1 MRDFGFAIQR
11 SAVVERHAQAR
22 YEIRERIKLLLSRGR
37 LAYHLL
43 VENASAIDAVGVE
56 NVLQDLVTQ
65 EIADMHR
72 THLVQFHICPKT
84 SHCSVTSNARSN

>member
-22 YEIRERIKLLLSRGR
+22 YEIRERIKMLLERGK

-43 VENASAIDAVGVE
+43 VQHASAIDATGVD
-56 NVLQDLVTQ
+56 NVVTDLTTQ
-65 EIADMHR
+65 EIANMER
-72 THLVQFHICPKT
+72 TRLIRYHICPKT
-84 SHCSVTSNARSN
+84 SHCTVELNIRR